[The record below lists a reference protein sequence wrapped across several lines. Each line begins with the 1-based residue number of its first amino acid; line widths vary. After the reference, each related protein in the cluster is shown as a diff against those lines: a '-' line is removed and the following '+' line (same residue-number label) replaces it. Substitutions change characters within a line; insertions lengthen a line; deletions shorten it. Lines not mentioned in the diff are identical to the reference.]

1 MRTFTTRAKPSFIIK
16 YMVNKNLL
24 ALGDASEVFTLRG
37 MICVLNIQ
45 NLITQSTYLRFNRLI
60 HKALNREL
68 KLNIYKVDK

>member
-1 MRTFTTRAKPSFIIK
+1 MRTFTTSTKPSFIIK

-24 ALGDASEVFTLRG
+24 ALGDSSEVFALRG

-45 NLITQSTYLRFNRLI
+45 DLITQSTYFRFNRLI
-60 HKALNREL
+60 YKALNREL